1 MSKQLSFESERARFL
16 AGAETPNI
24 ALQFGPQLVAVGCTR
39 CDREQTPQL
48 VSKPNAG
55 FKDDL
60 RRTTEIE
67 CFRYGE
73 QPRSSTANRR
83 AGLIRIAFQIE
94 EASLAKY

>member
-1 MSKQLSFESERARFL
+1 M
-16 AGAETPNI
+16 ETPNI

-39 CDREQTPQL
+39 CDCEQTPQL

-73 QPRSSTANRR
+73 QPSSSTANGRV
-83 AGLIRIAFQIE
+83 GLIRIAFQTE